1 MLAPM
6 TDTPDTNDRLLA
18 ASEAYDRDDAGP
30 AERAEFL
37 AAREA
42 AAPTTSIAD
51 HPVFAALSPEVRATI
66 ASVAETGSGEDA
78 VRDRAHVV
86 LARQGVDAHEASPAL
101 WSAACETA
109 RSEIALELA
118 QARRV
123 NHTPPDMSSR
133 IFAWLDALEANYR
146 QRGYDNGIRFE
157 QQPPRGKY
165 SRIVQ
170 CDADGSARSVHAFL
184 DVRTGDIFKP
194 AGWKAPAKHVRFNL
208 LDDASFARLIS
219 TCDWSGRYLY
229 LR

>member
-1 MLAPM
+1 MAPV
-6 TDTPDTNDRLLA
+6 TNTPDSTNDRLLA
-18 ASEAYDRDDAGP
+18 ATEAYDRDDAGP

-42 AAPTTSIAD
+42 AAP
-51 HPVFAALSPEVRATI
+51 
-66 ASVAETGSGEDA
+66 VAETSI
-78 VRDRAHVV
+78 RDRAHAI
-86 LARQGVDAHEASPAL
+86 L
-101 WSAACETA
+101 TA
-109 RSEIALELA
+109 RGIDPIAASGDVWSDAVAE
-118 QARRV
+118 ARAEVAPRT

-146 QRGYDNGIRFE
+146 LRGYDNGIRFE
-157 QQPPRGKY
+157 QSPPRGKY